1 MRRKLRPKTGAEG
14 VAGKVWRTESQK
26 PGGPRGAM
34 GFIGSPKVKVDK
46 LGKRRHD
53 SQTGPDCRGMGQVMK
68 AIVAFRTG

>member
-1 MRRKLRPKTGAEG
+1 
-14 VAGKVWRTESQK
+14 
-26 PGGPRGAM
+26 M